1 MRHAFAAASAF
12 LAVTSACAA
21 KDASRPDVI
30 SFGSSVAEMEAALED
45 KCASMETRETEP
57 FMPIHEKQHQ
67 IDCAGFDYF
76 GAPREAEF
84 VFGDDALIIVWI
96 LTEKSEEAA
105 LEKAFTEQYGSP
117 THKSDGFTAFA
128 DDNAAVRK
136 DIPEALFYSPAI
148 SGQYRAFFDSQTAPA
163 E

>member
-1 MRHAFAAASAF
+1 MKNAFAAASAC
-12 LAVTSACAA
+12 LVITSACSAQ
-21 KDASRPDVI
+21 DASRPDVI
-30 SFGSSVAEMEAALED
+30 NFGASVAEMEAALED
-45 KCASMETRETEP
+45 ECVSMETRETEP

-105 LEKAFTEQYGSP
+105 LEMAFTELYGTP
-117 THKSDGFTAFA
+117 THTSGDFTAFA
-128 DDNAAVRK
+128 DNQAAVRK

-148 SGQYRAFFDSQTAPA
+148 SDQYRAFFDSQSATT